1 MRVLVTGGTRGLGL
15 AIATAFARRG
25 AKIAI
30 TWSKQAEDAAAAQA
44 RLEGLGAEVRSFQG
58 SVADAAHV
66 QATVKAVLEA
76 WGGIDVLVNNAA
88 ITQTYPIALI
98 EEADW
103 DAVMDVNVK
112 GAFLY
117 SRAVLKSMIK
127 ARAGRILNIGSF
139 ASERMIETPVHFA
152 ASKSA
157 LRGLTEAMAREVGRY
172 GVTVNLIAPGLL
184 DEGFSRGLAQHR
196 IDEYKKQCPLGRL
209 GKTEEVAELAVFL
222 ASADAAFVT
231 GAKVVVDGGL

>member
-1 MRVLVTGGTRGLGL
+1 VRVLVTGGTRGLGL
-15 AIATAFARRG
+15 AIASAFAGRG
-25 AKIAI
+25 AKVAI
-30 TWSKQAEDAAAAQA
+30 TFARSVEDGERARA
-44 RLEGLGAEVRSFQG
+44 RLEALGAEVLVFQG
-58 SVADAAHV
+58 SVADGAHV
-66 QATVKAVLEA
+66 TTTVKAVLDA

-88 ITQTYPIALI
+88 VTQTYPIALI
-98 EEADW
+98 DEADW

-117 SRAVLKSMIK
+117 SRAVLKSMIR
-127 ARAGRILNIGSF
+127 ARAGRILNVGSF

-196 IDEYKKQCPLGRL
+196 IDEYREQCPLGRL
-209 GKTEEVAELAVFL
+209 GTTAEVAELAVFL

-231 GAKVVVDGGL
+231 GAKVVIDGGL